1 MIAATLLPYLLVDS
15 AARYPDRS
23 AVVDRDKA
31 MTYRELDA
39 ASARLA
45 GELAARGV
53 GAGERVGLYLDKSL
67 AAIVG
72 VWGVLRAGAAYVPL
86 DVASPV
92 KRVAGIVDNGELCGI
107 LAGTKR
113 WSALAAALAERP
125 RWVGLS
131 REGARPAEAGFDIER
146 PEPRQSPRPDDCA
159 ATGFPDPARASGHA
173 TAGQRAD
180 AGDADPSRAA
190 YILYTSGSTGQ
201 PKGVVLSHR
210 AALSFVDW
218 AATATELESADIV
231 SSHAPLHFDLSVFDL
246 FAACRAGATV
256 MLVPPELNVFP
267 RNLADWIAAQR
278 ISVWYSVP
286 SLLARLALSG
296 GLERHDFSRL
306 RQIIFAG
313 EVFPVA
319 HLRRLREQIPGA
331 RYWNWYGP
339 TETNVCTAYRVDAL
353 PVEQTAPVPIGPA
366 CANCKLL
373 VVDDAGSVCA
383 PGDTGEL
390 YVSGPSV
397 MTGYHAMPDA
407 TAGAL
412 VTRSEAGGKSVWYR
426 TGDLVREDGAG
437 LLHLLGRRDG
447 MVKSRGYRIELGEIE
462 SALHQHPGVAE
473 AAAVAL
479 PDEESGNVIRAAA
492 VARAGHALDAGQLRA
507 FCAERLPAY
516 MIPLSI
522 AVRGSLPRGS
532 TGKVDRLRLREELSR
547 A

>member
-1 MIAATLLPYLLVDS
+1 MLDQLLIES
-15 AARYPDRS
+15 TARSPDRT
-23 AVVDRDKA
+23 AVIDGSESIS
-31 MTYRELDA
+31 YRQLEE

-45 GELAARGV
+45 GELVARDV
-53 GAGERVGLYLDKSL
+53 GPGNRVGLYLDKSIH
-67 AAIVG
+67 AIVA

-92 KRVAGIVDNGELCGI
+92 KRVARIVENGELSGI
-107 LAGTKR
+107 LSTAKR
-113 WSALAAALAERP
+113 WSTLAPALPFPPAFVGITGAMQRSVEIGFVFDSDATRAPRRAAVE
-125 RWVGLS
+125 
-131 REGARPAEAGFDIER
+131 ED
-146 PEPRQSPRPDDCA
+146 
-159 ATGFPDPARASGHA
+159 
-173 TAGQRAD
+173 
-180 AGDADPSRAA
+180 DPSRAA

-218 AATATELESADIV
+218 AAETTALVPADVV

-246 FAACRAGATV
+246 FASCRAGASV
-256 MLVPPELNVFP
+256 ALVPPGLNVFP
-267 RNLADWIAAQR
+267 RNLADWIAAQG
-278 ISVWYSVP
+278 ITVWYSVP

-296 GLERHDFSRL
+296 GLERHDWSRL

-339 TETNVCTAYRVDAL
+339 TETNVCTAYAVDAL
-353 PVEQTAPVPIGPA
+353 PPGQTAPVPIGTA
-366 CANCKLL
+366 CANCELL
-373 VVDDAGSVCA
+373 IVDDAGSVCA
-383 PGDTGEL
+383 SGEPGEL

-397 MTGYHAMPDA
+397 MSGYHAMPEA
-407 TAGAL
+407 TAHAL
-412 VTRSEAGGKSVWYR
+412 VARGEGSVWYR
-426 TGDLVREDGAG
+426 TGDLVRADTAG

-447 MVKSRGYRIELGEIE
+447 MIKSRGYRIELGEIE
-462 SALHQHPGVAE
+462 SVLHQHPAVAE
-473 AAAVAL
+473 AAAIAL
-479 PDEESGNVIRAAA
+479 PDEESGHVIRAAA
-492 VARAGHALDAGQLRA
+492 VARSGEALDAGQLRA

-532 TGKVDRLRLREELSR
+532 TGKVDRRRLYEELSHG
-547 A
+547 